1 MRPAR
6 IVPWPMRRSRRLH
19 CRAPTNRVAA
29 NENLGKVV
37 VDARKLAM
45 EAPMS
50 SSLRKFVLTVHI
62 ATSVGLLGAVAGF
75 LALAVTGLAS
85 GDSQI
90 GRAAY
95 PAMDVLAWYIIVP
108 LMFAS
113 LAIGIVSSL
122 GTNWGLFRY
131 NWVATKLV
139 ITVVATVV
147 LLLQMKMI
155 GRLAAAALA
164 MSLVSP
170 EHLHERMGLVLHS
183 GGGLLVLLVPL
194 ALSVYKPWGKTRYG
208 QRKLDEL
215 RPV

>member
-1 MRPAR
+1 
-6 IVPWPMRRSRRLH
+6 
-19 CRAPTNRVAA
+19 
-29 NENLGKVV
+29 
-37 VDARKLAM
+37 
-45 EAPMS
+45 MS

-147 LLLQMKMI
+147 LLLQMQMI
-155 GRLAAAALA
+155 GRLAVAALA

-194 ALSVYKPWGKTRYG
+194 ALSVYKPWGKTQYG